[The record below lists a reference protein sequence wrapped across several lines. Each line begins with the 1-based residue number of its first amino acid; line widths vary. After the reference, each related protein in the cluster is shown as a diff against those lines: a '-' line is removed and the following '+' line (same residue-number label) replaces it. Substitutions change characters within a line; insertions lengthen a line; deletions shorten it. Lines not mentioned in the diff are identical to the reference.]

1 MPITPNFTVSSNITT
16 PSLMTLTDT
25 SGGSDGAITQ
35 RRVYLQQF
43 DGTYLV
49 PTGTTTSYVEWA
61 YASATKNIDAMDKD
75 YALNIIVQWLDVSNA
90 VLYTKTILVEF
101 NSYARTYR
109 LKLLKAI
116 ASNPKLVNNQNYFD
130 VMSQL
135 TIYID
140 GANEAVT
147 LAADISLAQLC
158 NDNAY
163 YLINNPKLVN

>member
-1 MPITPNFTVSSNITT
+1 MPLVPNFSISSNITT
-16 PSLMTLTDT
+16 PSVLQLVDT
-25 SGGSDGAITQ
+25 SSGSDGAITQ

-49 PTGTTTSYVEWA
+49 PTGTTTSYIDWA
-61 YASATKNIDAMDKD
+61 YASSTKNIDAMDKD

-101 NSYARTYR
+101 NSYARTFR

-147 LAADISLAQLC
+147 LAGDVTLAQLC
-158 NDNAY
+158 NDNAA